1 MRPIKYRVLLVDQMS
16 KADKIAVAA
25 KVSTL
30 YTGPEAKSSSYRQI
44 APGQFENEN
53 WQYEIKDYQGQVGVL
68 KFKGVEAAV
77 FYKRQVTEI
86 EPLPVDPVPEGV
98 IRDPD
103 DAWVRL
109 DLLGLSARRTG
120 VRLGKQK
127 RAGDEALIL
136 AEKELAVKEQLLGT
150 IETENFNLRKDL
162 EKKTAEIAKLKA
174 ELKSWKTMGG
184 LPATAIRIP
193 PPNTKARRA
202 VRGSR

>member
-1 MRPIKYRVLLVDQMS
+1 MKPIRYRVLLADQMS

-30 YTGPEAKSSSYRQI
+30 YTGPEAKACSYRQI

-53 WQYEIKDYQGQVGVL
+53 WQYEIKDYRGQVGVL
-68 KFKGVEAAV
+68 MYKGVEAAV
-77 FYKRQVTEI
+77 FYKRQVTEV

-109 DLLGLSARRTG
+109 DLLGLSARRAG
-120 VRLGKQK
+120 GRLGKQK
-127 RAGDEALIL
+127 RAGDEALTL

-162 EKKTAEIAKLKA
+162 EKKAAEIAKLRA
-174 ELKSWKTMGG
+174 ELKSWKGVGG
-184 LPATAIRIP
+184 IPTSAIGI